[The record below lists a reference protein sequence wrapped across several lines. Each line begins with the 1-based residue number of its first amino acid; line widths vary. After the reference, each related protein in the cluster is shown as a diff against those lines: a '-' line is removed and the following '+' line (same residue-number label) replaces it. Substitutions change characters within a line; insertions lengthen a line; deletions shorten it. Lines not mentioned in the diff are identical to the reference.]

1 MDLIQQL
8 KTPDF
13 ITGFAESRI
22 GGRSENQDSYG
33 YSDTPYGF
41 VVTVCDGMGGG
52 PGGKTASSIAVS
64 EIISGIKEGN
74 SDDTATNIV
83 IKAIRRANLAIIEA
97 GNITPAL
104 KGMGSTCTVLLISE
118 ESAIVAHV
126 GDSRVYQLRGKNK
139 VFRTFDHSMV
149 FDLVKQKVITEEQAR
164 LSAQSNVITRAL
176 GIKSDIEVDV
186 TELPYD
192 TGDRFL
198 LTTDGIHGSVSEI
211 ELIEMASDKKHA
223 LGIVTDEI
231 ATTIDGKGRNEGGGH
246 DNLTIAIIETKIN
259 SKLRSK
265 MNTKLKFTLIGLIAI
280 CIVSIAFNVI
290 LCSRKASTSTD
301 VQSTENMKSRTDSLK
316 IVELRDSTKN
326 LLSKLQ
332 AFSDN
337 QTDKSTEIKQL
348 SDKIQK
354 VEKDLR
360 DAKKELN
367 NANANNKL
375 YLDEIHRLI
384 KEIDYAVNNNR
395 LAKQIKIK
403 NEYREKK

>member
-52 PGGKTASSIAVS
+52 PGGKTASSIAVN
-64 EIISGIKEGN
+64 EIVSGIKEGN
-74 SDDTATNIV
+74 SDDTAKNIV
-83 IKAIRRANLAIIEA
+83 IKAIRRANLAIIET
-97 GNITPAL
+97 GNTTPAL

-118 ESAIVAHV
+118 KSAIVAHV
-126 GDSRVYQLRGKNK
+126 GDSRVYQLRGRNK

-223 LGIVTDEI
+223 LGTVTDEI
-231 ATTIDGKGRNEGGGH
+231 ATTIDGMGRNEGGGH
-246 DNLTIAIIETKIN
+246 DNLTIAVIETNTN

-265 MNTKLKFTLIGLIAI
+265 MNKKVKFLLGTISLICLL
-280 CIVSIAFNVI
+280 SLAFNGV
-290 LCSRKASTSTD
+290 LLSRNNQSASKTMGQEEAAA
-301 VQSTENMKSRTDSLK
+301 VDSLK
-316 IVELRDSTKN
+316 SVVEKRDSIIAQMKADANKAETAADN
-326 LLSKLQ
+326 STTEL
-332 AFSDN
+332 DN
-337 QTDKSTEIKQL
+337 QIKALQQENQALKTENK
-348 SDKIQK
+348 K
-354 VEKDLR
+354 LR
-360 DAKKELN
+360 E
-367 NANANNKL
+367 
-375 YLDEIHRLI
+375 
-384 KEIDYAVNNNR
+384 EIDN
-395 LAKQIKIK
+395 L
-403 NEYREKK
+403 KKKLGE

>member
-97 GNITPAL
+97 GNTTPAL

-164 LSAQSNVITRAL
+164 LSSQSNVITRAL
-176 GIKSDIEVDV
+176 GIKLDIDVDV
-186 TELPYD
+186 AEFPFD

-265 MNTKLKFTLIGLIAI
+265 MNTKLRFTLIGLIAI

-301 VQSTENMKSRTDSLK
+301 VQSTDNMKSRTDSLK
-316 IVELRDSTKN
+316 IVELRDSTTM
-326 LLSKLQ
+326 LLSQLKTI
-332 AFSDN
+332 SDS
-337 QTDKSTEIKQL
+337 QTGKSADIKQL

-367 NANANNKL
+367 NANVNNKL

-395 LAKQIKIK
+395 PAKQIKIK
-403 NEYREKK
+403 NEYRENK

>member
-290 LCSRKASTSTD
+290 LCSRKASTSTG
-301 VQSTENMKSRTDSLK
+301 VQLTENMNSGTDSLK

-354 VEKDLR
+354 VETDLR

-395 LAKQIKIK
+395 PAKQIKIK

>member
-97 GNITPAL
+97 GNTTPAL

-186 TELPYD
+186 TEFPYD

-290 LCSRKASTSTD
+290 LCSRKASTSTG
-301 VQSTENMKSRTDSLK
+301 VQSIENMKSGTDSRK
-316 IVELRDSTKN
+316 IVELRDSMKI
-326 LLSKLQ
+326 LLSQLQ
-332 AFSDN
+332 VFSDN
-337 QTDKSTEIKQL
+337 QTGKSTEIKQL

-395 LAKQIKIK
+395 PAKQIRIM

>member
-211 ELIEMASDKKHA
+211 ELIEMVSDKKHA

-290 LCSRKASTSTD
+290 LCSRKASTSTG
-301 VQSTENMKSRTDSLK
+301 VQLTENMKSGTDSLK

-395 LAKQIKIK
+395 PAKQIKIK